1 MEQDYV
7 EPYCQWKREK
17 GYDAIDIELH
27 GFNIDDVKVA
37 LKQIE
42 GKYMIS
48 IMAEDPRSLHKRIE
62 IPNDIYNL
70 EQIRALF
77 GNGKLNIEL
86 PKKVESNKLEILMPK
101 LEFKKILK
109 EDMKNKFI
117 SAVECLYANGKIPAF
132 GFMLIASGLFA
143 YKIIYNV
150 MAFEK

>member
-48 IMAEDPRSLHKRIE
+48 IMAEDPRCLHKRIE

-143 YKIIYNV
+143 YKNYIQCYGI
-150 MAFEK
+150 

>member
-27 GFNIDDVKVA
+27 GFNIDDVKVV

-42 GKYMIS
+42 GKCMIS
-48 IMAEDPRSLHKRIE
+48 IMAEGLKCLHKRIE
-62 IPNDIYNL
+62 ISNDIYNL

-86 PKKVESNKLEILMPK
+86 PKKIESNKLEIMMPK
-101 LEFKKILK
+101 LEFKRILK

-132 GFMLIASGLFA
+132 GFMVIASGLFA
-143 YKIIYNV
+143 YKNYIQCYGI
-150 MAFEK
+150 

>member
-1 MEQDYV
+1 MEQDYL

-17 GYDAIDIELH
+17 GYDAIEIELH
-27 GFNIDDVKVA
+27 GFNIDDVKVV

-42 GKYMIS
+42 EGKSMIS
-48 IMAEDPRSLHKRIE
+48 IMAENPRCFHKRFE

-77 GNGKLNIEL
+77 WNGKLNIEI
-86 PKKVESNKLEILMPK
+86 PKKVESNKLEISMPK
-101 LEFKKILK
+101 LEFKRILK

-143 YKIIYNV
+143 YKYYIQCYGI
-150 MAFEK
+150 